1 MFTDQK
7 SKTIV
12 IADDEP
18 DMLQLVGNTLRREG
32 YRVVTATNGEG
43 ALESIAETQPD
54 LAILDMMMPAGSGLD
69 VCRVLRSHRDTA
81 SLPVIM
87 LSACTTETDRVVA
100 FEIGVDDYVTK
111 PFSPRELLLR
121 VRAILRHAAK
131 SAAPEDVLVVGG
143 IRMDRSAHKVSVAS
157 QEVWL
162 TSIEF
167 NLLRV
172 MMQAPGR
179 VQSRDVLMNEVWGGE
194 LVEPR
199 SIDTQVRRLRAKLG
213 SAADQIETVRSFGY
227 RLSAK

>member
-1 MFTDQK
+1 
-7 SKTIV
+7 
-12 IADDEP
+12 
-18 DMLQLVGNTLRREG
+18 
-32 YRVVTATNGEG
+32 
-43 ALESIAETQPD
+43 
-54 LAILDMMMPAGSGLD
+54 MMMPSGTGLD
-69 VCRVLRSHRDTA
+69 VCRVLRARRETA
-81 SLPVIM
+81 ALPVIM

-131 SAAPEDVLVVGG
+131 PASTEEIVSVGG
-143 IRMDRSAHKVSVAS
+143 IRLDRTAHKVSVAGA
-157 QEVWL
+157 EVWL

-179 VQSRDVLMNEVWGGE
+179 VQSREVLMQEVWGGE

-213 SAADQIETVRSFGY
+213 PAAEQIETVRSFGY
-227 RLSAK
+227 RLSAP